1 MQIPINICLI
11 WLAQF
16 SGRRASTRRARGM
29 PPKGSKRQPALS
41 EAHAKATG
49 LSFIN
54 SFFKAV
60 DPPRSDHTQIP
71 LKKRGRPPK
80 VARSGRPQQAQSP
93 TAASA
98 TTPAA
103 GEPRSASTP
112 AVPESADAIPAATTG
127 TRVKEKRVDWST
139 TEHQEKLRDAVQT
152 AELGQQVRRIPHLG
166 SEDVHRCVCPL
177 RRHPEG
183 NFLCVCSTKPLEA
196 NCIRQPCG
204 EARAA

>member
-1 MQIPINICLI
+1 
-11 WLAQF
+11 
-16 SGRRASTRRARGM
+16 M

-60 DPPRSDHTQIP
+60 DPPRSDTQIP

-103 GEPRSASTP
+103 GEQRSAFQRQRFR
-112 AVPESADAIPAATTG
+112 
-127 TRVKEKRVDWST
+127 RVLMLFQPR
-139 TEHQEKLRDAVQT
+139 R
-152 AELGQQVRRIPHLG
+152 LG
-166 SEDVHRCVCPL
+166 
-177 RRHPEG
+177 
-183 NFLCVCSTKPLEA
+183 
-196 NCIRQPCG
+196 
-204 EARAA
+204 RA